1 MTRDTGARLSFKPLQ
16 ADDLP
21 LLQGWLAR
29 PHVQQWWGEP
39 STLAELAEDFL
50 PKTYEQASTRGYIA
64 LRDGEPIGFIQ
75 SYVVMGSGEGWW
87 EDETDPGA
95 RGIDQFLA
103 HADQLGQG
111 LGSAM
116 VRAFV
121 AQLFEDPAVTKV
133 QTDPSPDNERAIRSY
148 RRAGSEPLGEVD
160 TPDGRALLMV
170 CQRPAR

>member
-1 MTRDTGARLSFKPLQ
+1 MTAGTVARLSFRPVQ

-21 LLQGWLAR
+21 MLQMWLGR
-29 PHVQQWWGEP
+29 PHVRKWWGEP
-39 STLAELAEDFL
+39 SSLAELADDFL
-50 PKTYEQASTRGYIA
+50 PKTHEQASTRGYIA
-64 LRDGEPIGFIQ
+64 LGDGEPIGFIQ
-75 SYVVMGSGEGWW
+75 SYVVMGSGDGWW
-87 EDETDPGA
+87 ESETDPGA

-148 RRAGSEPLGEVD
+148 RRAGFEPQGEVD

-170 CQRPAR
+170 CRRPVR

>member
-1 MTRDTGARLSFKPLQ
+1 MTSCNGALSFRPLR

-21 LLQGWLAR
+21 LLHGWLAR
-29 PHVQQWWGEP
+29 PHVRQWWGEP
-39 STLAELAEDFL
+39 SSLAELAEDFL
-50 PKTYEQASTRGYIA
+50 PKTNDQSGTRGFIA
-64 LRDGEPIGFIQ
+64 LRGGEPIGFIQ
-75 SYVVMGSGEGWW
+75 RYVVMGSGDGWW

-121 AQLFEDPAVTKV
+121 ALLSRPTHRRTTSVRSAATAAPASSRWAKSPRR
-133 QTDPSPDNERAIRSY
+133 TD
-148 RRAGSEPLGEVD
+148 
-160 TPDGRALLMV
+160 
-170 CQRPAR
+170 RPC